1 MSIAVIGD
9 IHGSISNLK
18 RISQKL
24 KRYQFVFITG
34 DITGTISYSLVIKS
48 ILKSKRI
55 SREKYAELVYN
66 DYLPEFIE
74 HQLQSAKKITNIL
87 LKIDKPIFFTHG
99 NSDLK
104 EARDFFSQISKE
116 NENLHYV
123 GNSIQ
128 THERWLVT
136 GYGYCSPSKYRTP
149 FETPGEKEEK
159 EIIEDL
165 NKLEQEILTYTESND
180 YTLVGLFHEP
190 PFGTKLDYISHKSH
204 VGSELVQNHISKIPY
219 NYVFSG
225 HIHESQSY
233 EKTDNRILLNPGPLV
248 NGEWAFVD
256 SDTKNIQLKR
266 LMFNLTLKGFAYKTR
281 NIFK

>member
-9 IHGSISNLK
+9 IHGSILNLK
-18 RISQKL
+18 RITKKL
-24 KRYQFVFITG
+24 NKFQLIFITG
-34 DITGTISYSLVIKS
+34 DITGTISYPFVIKS

-74 HQLQSAKKITNIL
+74 HQLESAKKITKIL

-99 NSDLK
+99 NSDVK
-104 EARDFFSQISKE
+104 EARDFFTQICKE

-128 THERWLVT
+128 IHDKWLVA
-136 GYGYCSPSKYRTP
+136 GYGYCSPSKYKTP
-149 FETPGEKEEK
+149 FETPGEKEDK
-159 EIIEDL
+159 KIIEDL
-165 NKLEQEILTYTESND
+165 NRLEQEILTHIESNN

-204 VGSELVQNHISKIPY
+204 VGSELIRNHIVKIPY
-219 NYVFSG
+219 DFIFSG
-225 HIHESQSY
+225 HIHESQNY

-256 SDTKNIQLKR
+256 IDAKNIQLKR

-281 NIFK
+281 SIFK